1 MRSESKRLDEQLN
14 SLQSKL
20 KDYPPGK
27 IFCTHNG
34 NRYKWYHSNG
44 SNPVYIPKRNRQFA
58 EQLAAKKYLS
68 LLYEDIVH
76 EKRAI
81 DYYLR
86 HHAFPKAEHM
96 LAEMPEYQELLSPY
110 FKPQSQELH
119 DWMKSPYDYNR
130 KYPEMRIIKTS
141 SGNLVR
147 SKSEA
152 LIDMALYKNKI
163 PFRYE
168 CALQLG
174 ESTTYPDFTIRHP
187 RTGKTYY
194 WEHFGKMDDP
204 RYSKNVGLKLQLYIN
219 NKILPG
225 IQLITTYETIE
236 HPLNSEAI
244 ENIIKEHFL

>member
-1 MRSESKRLDEQLN
+1 MRSESQRLEEQIN

-20 KDYPPGK
+20 KDYPTGK

-34 NRYKWYHSNG
+34 THYKWYHSNG
-44 SNPVYIPKRNRQFA
+44 SSQVYIPKANRQFA
-58 EQLAAKKYLS
+58 ETLAAKKYLS
-68 LLYEDIVH
+68 LQYEDLVH

-86 HHAFPKAEHM
+86 HHVAPKAEHM

-110 FKPQSQELH
+110 FKIQSQELQ
-119 DWMKSPYDYNR
+119 DWMNSPYDYNT
-130 KYPEMRIIKTS
+130 KYPEMRTIRTS

-152 LIDMALYKNKI
+152 LIDMALYKNNI

-168 CALQLG
+168 CALQLND
-174 ESTTYPDFTIRHP
+174 STIYPDFTIRHP
-187 RTGKTYY
+187 HTGKLYY

-204 RYSKNVGLKLQLYIN
+204 RYSKNVGSKLQLYID
-219 NKILPG
+219 NKIIPG
-225 IQLITTYETIE
+225 IQLITTYETME
-236 HPLNSEAI
+236 HPLCSDI
-244 ENIIKEHFL
+244 LENIIKEYFL